1 MLLMK
6 LIGFLL
12 GYVSFSASSGFPERF
27 INLCRLNKIPLNNLR
42 CSGSVLTAQTD
53 CNSYKRIRSVA
64 KKSGMKVR
72 ITAKHGLYFFLRK
85 HSRRFGLIVGAC
97 LCLFCVVFLS
107 TRIWRIEVIGNDRVA
122 SEEITS
128 VFASLG
134 VHEGARSASINATA
148 TEAAAL
154 RKLPEIS
161 WININLSGCTAVI
174 EVRETVKRP
183 LSEQDSSPSNLV
195 AARDGLI
202 LILRPFNG
210 TAEAAVGSPV
220 LKGDLLISGIEEN
233 KDLTADFCKAEGY
246 VVAQTKRSSELSVK
260 QSFKAMKKTDAKAS
274 STLNFL
280 FFDIPLG
287 RRING
292 GFCEKT
298 SLFIDGKVLPFGISR
313 TVGNTFSE
321 FTCTLSDADA
331 LLLASLRFSDAR
343 LEEFRGKQINES
355 RIKTSIKNGSVAV
368 SGEFDCIEN
377 IGTDSPMQIEN
388 SLSEG
393 IASIR

>member
-53 CNSYKRIRSVA
+53 CNSYKRIRPIA

-107 TRIWRIEVIGNDRVA
+107 TRIWRIEVIGNVRVP

-148 TEAAAL
+148 TEDAAL
-154 RKLPEIS
+154 RKLPEVS

-174 EVRETVKRP
+174 EVRETVKKP
-183 LSEQDSSPSNLV
+183 LSEQDTSPSNLV
-195 AARDGLI
+195 ASRDGLI

-210 TAEAAVGSPV
+210 TAEASVGSPV

-246 VVAQTKRSSELSVK
+246 VVAQTKRSSDFSMK
-260 QSFKAMKKTDAKAS
+260 QSFKALKKTDSETS
-274 STLNFL
+274 STLHFL

-287 RRING
+287 KRIN

-298 SLFIDGKVLPFGISR
+298 SLFIDGTVLPFGISR

-321 FTCTLSDADA
+321 FTCTLGDTDA
-331 LLLASLRFSDAR
+331 LLLASLRYSDAR
-343 LEEFRGKQINES
+343 LEEFRGRQVNES
-355 RIKTSIKNGSVAV
+355 RIKTDVKNGRVTV

-388 SLSEG
+388 SS
-393 IASIR
+393 

>member
-42 CSGSVLTAQTD
+42 CNGSVLTAQTD
-53 CNSYKRIRSVA
+53 CNSYKRIRPIA
-64 KKSGMKVR
+64 KKSGMRVR
-72 ITAKHGLYFFLRK
+72 ITAKHGLYFFLKK
-85 HSRRFGLIVGAC
+85 HRHRFGLIVGAS

-107 TRIWRIEVIGNDRVA
+107 TRIWRIEVTGNVRVP

-134 VHEGARSASINATA
+134 VCEGARAASINATA
-148 TEAAAL
+148 TEDAAL

-174 EVRETVKRP
+174 EVRETVKNP
-183 LSEQDSSPSNLV
+183 LSFQDSEPSNLV
-195 AARDGLI
+195 ASRDGMI

-210 TAEAAVGSPV
+210 TAEASVGSPV

-233 KDLTADFCKAEGY
+233 KDLTSDFCKAEGY
-246 VVAQTKRSSELSVK
+246 VVAQTKRSSDFSMN
-260 QSFKAMKKTDAKAS
+260 QSFRAQKKTESKTSA
-274 STLNFL
+274 TLHFL

-287 RRING
+287 KKTN
-292 GFCEKT
+292 GFCET
-298 SLFIDGKVLPFGISR
+298 TNLLIDETVLPLGISR
-313 TVGNTFSE
+313 TVANSFSE
-321 FTCTLSDADA
+321 FTCTLGETDAA
-331 LLLASLRFSDAR
+331 LLASLRYSEAR
-343 LEEFRGKQINES
+343 AEEFRGMQVSES
-355 RIKTSIKNGSVAV
+355 RIKITAANGKITV

-388 SLSEG
+388 LT
-393 IASIR
+393 